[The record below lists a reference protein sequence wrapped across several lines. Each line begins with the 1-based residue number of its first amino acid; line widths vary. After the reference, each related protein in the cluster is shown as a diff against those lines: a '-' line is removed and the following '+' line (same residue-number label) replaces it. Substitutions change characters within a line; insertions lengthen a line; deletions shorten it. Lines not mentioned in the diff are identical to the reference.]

1 MEKNIKKAF
10 ELAEQE
16 VQEKEIAN
24 LKGIIKDLLKKKSEA
39 EEEKREIEKEISVIK
54 QTIDDFKAGRLDKIK
69 ELMEKD
75 TVAKDL
81 LPFKVI
87 IINQTIINQPWKWV
101 YQVLPNTTTVPYYP
115 TLGGYYSTSGNLGLT
130 SATSATTGGTYTIAG
145 SSGNAI
151 NTAYCA
157 TSGLASASN
166 DGWSGANFA
175 TFTGGTYDING
186 RIINL

>member
-1 MEKNIKKAF
+1 MKDNIKKAF

-24 LKGIIKDLLKKKSEA
+24 LKGIIKDLLRKKADK
-39 EEEKREIEKEISVIK
+39 EEDKREIEKEISVIK

-75 TVAKDL
+75 SVAKDL
-81 LPFKVI
+81 LPFTVV

-101 YQVLPNTTTVPYYP
+101 YQVLPNNTVPYYP
-115 TLGGYYSTSGNLGLT
+115 TLGGYC
-130 SATSATTGGTYTIAG
+130 TTGGSLGITTTATALGSDVYTVTG
-145 SSGNAI
+145 TTGNAI

-157 TSGLASASN
+157 TQGLASVSNN
-166 DGWSGANFA
+166 DGWSGSNFA
-175 TFTGGTYDING
+175 TFTGGSYDING

>member
-1 MEKNIKKAF
+1 MKDNVKKAF

-16 VQEKEIAN
+16 VQEKEINN
-24 LKGIIKDLLKKKSEA
+24 LKGIIKDLLKKKAAA
-39 EEEKREIEKEISVIK
+39 EEDKREIEKEISVIK

-75 TVAKDL
+75 SVAKDL
-81 LPFKVI
+81 LPFTVI

-101 YQVLPNTTTVPYYP
+101 YQVLPTYPIPYYP
-115 TLGGYYSTSGNLGLT
+115 TLGGTYSTSGGVTLT
-130 SATSATTGGTYTIAG
+130 STSGTGSYTTTGTSLLGAG
-145 SSGNAI
+145 I

-157 TSGLASASN
+157 TQGLASVSN
-166 DGWSGANFA
+166 DGWSGSNFA
-175 TFTGGTYDING
+175 TFTGGSYDING